1 MDIEIFENNIKNII
15 NSELKLTEKSIELK
29 KYIESNIGLI
39 KNKNLVQFLINDSFE
54 HKKILKSIFINYSE
68 IANLFWDKA
77 KSNNNNMIELF
88 KNSGMFNNAYIKE
101 KDEYVLSDALNYDIT
116 LLLHSPKQLD
126 TTHLNRLIS
135 SDMINSMDFLLDKK
149 EKINVSTNEFKE
161 KLLKELLSNGLYFGR
176 GNKKL
181 TILNIAL
188 NIDNWQEIYPL
199 GLREILMVIAI
210 QKNRITN
217 KMLKLVQEKFNE
229 EFFNSLSNNNTELAD
244 LLLNTQCVP
253 NKSFIK
259 AWSKYEKIELN
270 NWNILIEI
278 SDILL
283 SKKLSI
289 EEKSKRIFPYFNTIE
304 DPFFLKTNLKQ
315 RMKETEGLMDFL
327 FDYVKASMEKEI
339 LENEFKPSKENK
351 ENIILR
357 KRI

>member
-68 IANLFWDKA
+68 ITKLFWDKA
-77 KSNNNNMIELF
+77 KLNNNNMIELF
-88 KNSGMFNNAYIKE
+88 KNSAMFNNAYLKE
-101 KDEYVLSDALNYDIT
+101 KDEYILSEALNDDIT
-116 LLLHSPKQLD
+116 LLLDRPKQLD
-126 TTHLNRLIS
+126 ITHLNRLIS
-135 SDMINSMDFLLDKK
+135 SDIMNSMNFLLDKK
-149 EKINVSTNEFKE
+149 EKINISSNEFKE
-161 KLLKELLSNGLYFGR
+161 KLLKDLLSNGLYFGR
-176 GNKKL
+176 GNKKI

-188 NIDNWQEIYPL
+188 NIDNWQEIYPF
-199 GLREILMVIAI
+199 GLREIFMVSAI
-210 QKNRITN
+210 QKNKITN
-217 KMLKLVQEKFNE
+217 KMLKLVQEKFSE
-229 EFFNSLSNNNTELAD
+229 QFFNSLSNNNTRLAD
-244 LLLNTQCVP
+244 LLLDTQCVP
-253 NKSFIK
+253 NKNFIK
-259 AWSKYEKIELN
+259 AWSEYEKIELN

-289 EEKSKRIFPYFNTIE
+289 EEKSKRIFPYINIIE
-304 DPFFLKTNLKQ
+304 EPFFLKTNLKQ

-327 FDYVKASMEKEI
+327 SDYIKANVEKKILEKE
-339 LENEFKPSKENK
+339 FKSNK
-351 ENIILR
+351 GNVVLK